1 MRLSPDRLAIQTAF
15 FLLVSAASAAD
26 YYWTGAGANNAHGVK
41 EWSDPA
47 KWNLDGYTTGNVPA
61 VGPTLGSSAGPYDN
75 VFLNG
80 SATTY
85 LGGVTASSG
94 TYQRINNL
102 TVQGGSNG
110 LGGRYTTDG
119 PDLRIDGDFTLAAG
133 ASFFTGPYSP
143 NRIDFHGAFAVD
155 HGSAVG
161 INNNTSDGGY
171 WNLAN
176 ATSIALQGTTIRY
189 MTNNWQWS
197 APRWDFGTA
206 TIALTNANTFN
217 LHQDVVNAARSGV
230 DSRGS
235 LQQSISNRIEGAGGI
250 TKTGAG
256 TLILNNAANA
266 YSGATAIN
274 AGILQASGG
283 GAIGDLSA
291 VILADVQGT
300 VNEGSVRATF
310 SLNASETIGSL
321 AGGGATGG
329 NVILN
334 GNTLTLGGDNASTTF
349 SGVIAGSATGAAQG
363 ERLNQGG
370 TWSLAPYTPV
380 GYIYAPEPALGPG
393 SLVKT
398 GSGTMTL
405 TNTNLYEGTTTISQG
420 YLAINSGIE
429 NGVAGA
435 LGQSNSAVILGD
447 ANTAAAASS
456 DSANLGLFF
465 NAGAGNQT
473 FLASRGF
480 DMSGSNVTG
489 RTRIRLQGGTAADAS
504 QVHISGP
511 ITFGG
516 RRYDIAA
523 QHQQQL
529 VNITGTIA
537 GTAASVHWNG
547 SNQGIG
553 VVRLANVANDY
564 TGDNN
569 LTNGTLILAGNV
581 AASGP
586 SPIGLGGLR
595 MGDGAP
601 HSLPMADAAS
611 TNIALFME
619 TAGTSFARPVT
630 LSNVATYSG
639 GNGVANGYIVGGLN
653 TEGTVTFSDNLI
665 SNTNANGD
673 ANLTL
678 VANTGGVTEFAGV
691 VNDNADATRVTRVN
705 INQHVNHAD
714 LPGAGDES
722 IGPALEGTVVLSGA
736 NTYEGRTAVFS
747 GNLLANNV
755 SDSATGTGPV
765 EVHSGA
771 SLGGSGTIQ
780 GAATIQSGAALSPGG
795 DPAAAGFGIDTLAFG
810 GDLNL
815 HAGSTLL
822 WDFLVAGERGED
834 YDSIDGTGLIL
845 PATGKVNLSIAGL
858 DGYSLEVGDSF
869 TLFSSDVYQEGSSTP
884 FAFGQNLTHLFEIT
898 DNIGWSGG
906 WRVTAGSLILTA
918 VPEPGTSL
926 LLLLALVFGL
936 LVRGR
941 RRA

>member
-1 MRLSPDRLAIQTAF
+1 MRLSPLALTMPAAF
-15 FLLVSAASAAD
+15 ALLVAVASAAD
-26 YYWTGAGANNAHGVK
+26 YYWTGAGSNNADGNK
-41 EWSDPA
+41 EWSNPNH
-47 KWNLDGYTTGNVPA
+47 WNLDGYTTGTIPT
-61 VGPTLGSSAGPYDN
+61 VGPTLGSSPGLYDN

-80 SATTY
+80 SGDSY
-85 LGGVTASSG
+85 LGGITASSG

-102 TVQGGSNG
+102 TVQGGSNRF
-110 LGGRYTTDG
+110 GGRYTTDT
-119 PDLRIDGDFTLAAG
+119 PDLRIDGNFTVATNAQ
-133 ASFFTGPYSP
+133 FFTGPYSP
-143 NRIDFHGAFAVD
+143 NRIDFHGAFSVGN
-155 HGSAVG
+155 GSVIG
-161 INNNTSDGGY
+161 VNNSTSDSGY

-176 ATSIALQGTTIRY
+176 ATSIELGGTTIRH
-189 MTNNWQWS
+189 MTNNWQWN

-206 TIALTNANTFN
+206 TITLANTNTFN
-217 LHQDVVNAARSGV
+217 LHQDVVNEARAGV
-230 DSRGS
+230 GSRGS
-235 LQQSISNRIEGAGGI
+235 LQQSINNLIEGTGGI

-256 TLILNNAANA
+256 TLILNNAGNTYA
-266 YSGATAIN
+266 GATTIN
-274 AGILQASGG
+274 AGILQANGG
-283 GAIGDLSA
+283 GAIGDSSA
-291 VILADVQGT
+291 VSLANAQSS

-349 SGVIAGSATGAAQG
+349 GGVIAGSATGTTQG
-363 ERLNQGG
+363 ERDQPGS
-370 TWSLAPYTPV
+370 WSPSPYTPV
-380 GYIYAPEPALGPG
+380 GYIYAPEPALGSG

-420 YLAINSGIE
+420 YLAINGGIE

-447 ANTAAAASS
+447 ANTVAAASS
-456 DSANLGLFF
+456 DAANLGLFF

-473 FLASRGF
+473 FLASRGL

-516 RRYDIAA
+516 RRYDIVA

-529 VNITGTIA
+529 INITGKIT

-553 VVRLANVANDY
+553 VVRLADATNDY
-564 TGDNN
+564 TGDNTQ
-569 LTNGTLILAGNV
+569 TNGTLILAGNV
-581 AASGP
+581 AASGA

-601 HSLPMADAAS
+601 HSLPMSNAAS

-639 GNGVANGYIVGGLN
+639 GNGVANGFIVGGLN
-653 TEGTVTFSDNLI
+653 TTGTVTFSGNLN

-673 ANLTL
+673 TNLTL

-705 INQHVNHAD
+705 VNQHVNHAD
-714 LPGAGDES
+714 LPGAGNES
-722 IGPALEGTVVLSGA
+722 VGPALEGTVVFSGA

-755 SDSATGTGPV
+755 SDSATGSGPV

-780 GAATIQSGAALSPGG
+780 GVMTIQSGAALSPGG

-869 TLFSSDVYQEGSSTP
+869 TLFDGQVYQDGSSTP
-884 FAFGQNLTHLFEIT
+884 FAFGQNLTDLFEIT

-906 WRVTAGSLILTA
+906 WRITAGSLILTA
-918 VPEPGTSL
+918 VPEPGAAL
-926 LLLLALVFGL
+926 LLLLALAVGL